1 MLHRN
6 LSLKA
11 AAFALAVFL
20 WFWVLTNQRN
30 PVVSGNVMAEVKVQD
45 IATGLALERTPDPVR
60 VSVRGDRQDI
70 ADISRRIEAYVSAE
84 GLGPGRHALAV
95 KVQAPDDTTVVSV
108 TPPTQS
114 ISLERLV
121 TQTKTVEVKMVGELP
136 VGYQFLRADS
146 APRDVRISGPKG
158 RVEQVLRVVATVD
171 LQRVVPEIPVAVPV
185 TPVDAVGAR
194 VDGVAASPQQINVRV
209 ETRREVASRMVPV
222 VVPTSGTLPDGL
234 RLASVEVNPP
244 MVAVFG
250 AAGPVTDVGYVI
262 TKPLVLDG
270 VTGDIT
276 RTLDLIIP
284 QGLQVV
290 ASAQVTVQA
299 KVAREMPIVPMG
311 RQ

>member
-1 MLHRN
+1 
-6 LSLKA
+6 
-11 AAFALAVFL
+11 
-20 WFWVLTNQRN
+20 
-30 PVVSGNVMAEVKVQD
+30 
-45 IATGLALERTPDPVR
+45 
-60 VSVRGDRQDI
+60 
-70 ADISRRIEAYVSAE
+70 
-84 GLGPGRHALAV
+84 
-95 KVQAPDDTTVVSV
+95 
-108 TPPTQS
+108 
-114 ISLERLV
+114 
-121 TQTKTVEVKMVGELP
+121 MVGELP
-136 VGYQFLRADS
+136 VGYEFLRADS
-146 APRDVRISGPKG
+146 APQDIRISGPKA

-194 VDGVAASPQQINVRV
+194 VDGVAASPQQINIRV
-209 ETRREVASRMVPV
+209 ETKREVASRMVPV
-222 VVPTSGTLPDGL
+222 VVPTSGALPDGL
-234 RLASVEVNPP
+234 RLTSVEVNPP

-250 AAGPVTDVGYVI
+250 AAGPVADVGYVI

-276 RTLDLIIP
+276 RTLDLVIP

>member
-20 WFWVLTNQRN
+20 WFWVLTSQRS
-30 PVVSGNVMAEVKVQD
+30 PVVSDSVMAEVKVQD
-45 IATGLALERTPDPVR
+45 IATGLALERTPEAVR
-60 VSVRGDRQDI
+60 VSVRGGRQDI

-84 GLGPGRHALAV
+84 GLGPGRHALPV

-121 TQTKTVEVKMVGELP
+121 AQVKTVEVKMVGELP
-136 VGYQFLRADS
+136 VGYEFLRADS
-146 APRDVRISGPKG
+146 APRDVRISGPKA
-158 RVEQVLRVVATVD
+158 RVEQVLRAVATVD

-194 VDGVAASPQQINVRV
+194 VDGVAVSPQQINIRV
-209 ETRREVASRMVPV
+209 ETKREVASRMVPV

-250 AAGPVTDVGYVI
+250 ASGPVADVGYVL

-311 RQ
+311 RP